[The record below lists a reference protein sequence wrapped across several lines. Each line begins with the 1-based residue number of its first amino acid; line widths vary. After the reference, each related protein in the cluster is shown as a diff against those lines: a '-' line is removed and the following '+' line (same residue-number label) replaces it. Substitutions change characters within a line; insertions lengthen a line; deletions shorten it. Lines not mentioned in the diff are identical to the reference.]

1 MQSIHLRLI
10 LSNSILFTHKRKGN
24 GGGSLFQTDE
34 SMTLRHSFNLL
45 TGGRALW
52 EWN

>member
-24 GGGSLFQTDE
+24 GGGGGGGVPF
-34 SMTLRHSFNLL
+34 FKL
-45 TGGRALW
+45 T
-52 EWN
+52 NQ